1 MEGRRDDMEIRNL
14 ESPLCGKE
22 LFAHREDRLL
32 CLGKALSA
40 RIPLV
45 LRPVQVLVQALLV

>member
-1 MEGRRDDMEIRNL
+1 MEGRRDDMEIRDL

-32 CLGKALSA
+32 RLGETLSA